1 MTNMMTRYVA
11 SVLVSLVSAF
21 PGQIPA
27 SKPASAPA
35 LADDPRVHWA
45 EKSAVRVRTVDP
57 RDEDFRDLQPLKAV
71 IGNAQIVMLGEIS
84 HGDGTT
90 MLAKSRLVKFLHQQM
105 NFDVVV
111 FESGL
116 YDMSQSWKAIQQ
128 GKEPVEAVQRSLT
141 PVWSHSPQV
150 AELLHYVGRSARS
163 SRPLALSGFD
173 LQPSLLTRDM
183 LLGELDAFAGRL
195 GVTSEVTTPGSPLR
209 ELAEN
214 LTGFKYAQKGLPA
227 PDAATRQQFYDDLEL
242 LRTRLAAAATAAT
255 RADVDYWRQIVLSS
269 LKSYGELKWF
279 DVDHGM
285 AADPEWV
292 SFNMRDK
299 QNADNVMWLAD
310 HAYRGKKII
319 VWGATMHIVRNAG
332 SIEATIDPKD
342 PRRSYRGMVPMGAE
356 VWRRAGSRMFSIG
369 FTCYEGVNGIGAPGD
384 EQGFRSPIT
393 SDQDPSIELEE
404 ILNAARFDYALLNF
418 RKASGAGAWLTAP
431 IVSRPLANQGMRA
444 VWPNVLDAMFFIRVM
459 QPNEATR

>member
-1 MTNMMTRYVA
+1 MMAKCAA
-11 SVLVSLVSAF
+11 SILVLLVSAF
-21 PGQIPA
+21 AGQIPA
-27 SKPASAPA
+27 PKPAVAPA
-35 LADDPRVHWA
+35 LADDPRVHWS

-71 IGNAQIVMLGEIS
+71 IGNSQIVMLGEIS

-116 YDMSQSWKAIQQ
+116 YDMSHAWKAIQQ
-128 GKEPVEAVQRSLT
+128 GQEPVEAVQRGLM

-150 AELLHYVGRSARS
+150 AEVLQYAGRSSRTA
-163 SRPLALSGFD
+163 RPLALSGFD
-173 LQPSLLTRDM
+173 LQPGNFTRDM

-195 GVTSEVTTPGSPLR
+195 GVRSEVTTPGSALR

-214 LTGFKYAQKGLPA
+214 LMGFKYAQKGLPP
-227 PDAATRQQFYDDLEL
+227 PDAATRQRFYDDLEL
-242 LRTRLAAAATAAT
+242 LRSRLAAAATAAT
-255 RADVDYWRQIVLSS
+255 RVDVDYWRQIVRSS

-279 DVDHGM
+279 DVEHGV
-285 AADPEWV
+285 ADPEWV
-292 SFNMRDK
+292 SFNMRDR

-310 HAYRGKKII
+310 QAYRGKKII

-384 EQGFRSPIT
+384 PQGFRSEIK

-404 ILNAARFDYALLNF
+404 ILNAARFDYALLDF
-418 RKASGAGAWLTAP
+418 RNSSGNGAWLKAP

-459 QPNEATR
+459 GPNEATR